1 MCSQPLLAPFNGR
14 HRLFGAMHVER
25 GSGQCAG
32 SNFVTVLRRSETLL
46 HEADSLFPQFRMER
60 KDVRVKKLSQLDCF

>member
-1 MCSQPLLAPFNGR
+1 
-14 HRLFGAMHVER
+14 MHIEW

-32 SNFVTVLRRSETLL
+32 SNFVAVFRRSETLL

-60 KDVRVKKLSQLDCF
+60 KEVRIKKLSQLDCF

>member
-1 MCSQPLLAPFNGR
+1 MCSQPLLAPFDGR

-32 SNFVTVLRRSETLL
+32 SNFVAVFRRSETLL

>member
-1 MCSQPLLAPFNGR
+1 
-14 HRLFGAMHVER
+14 MHVER

-46 HEADSLFPQFRMER
+46 HEADSLFQQFRMER
-60 KDVRVKKLSQLDCF
+60 KEVRIKNSANSIASKD